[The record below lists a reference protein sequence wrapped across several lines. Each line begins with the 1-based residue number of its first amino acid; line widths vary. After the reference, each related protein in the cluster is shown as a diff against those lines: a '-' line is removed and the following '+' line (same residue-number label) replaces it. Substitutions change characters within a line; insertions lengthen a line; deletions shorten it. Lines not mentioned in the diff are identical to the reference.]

1 MTARATRFGTVVLT
15 GATSGI
21 GRATARLLAAEAAVL
36 VLLGPEEER
45 SVAPVLDQIRSAGP
59 ATVHYVSADFTHFHE
74 VVRAAREI
82 RALVGEIDLLIND
95 AGVPG
100 APERMVTSDDFERT
114 LQVNALAPA
123 LLTRLLVPSLANGA
137 RVVNVGSAAHHLEHF
152 AFDDVDL
159 ANEYTPV
166 MAYARAKLAMVTWS
180 SLLAEELESLPV
192 EVVALCPGLNA
203 TALSAAMAGS
213 VGGPPSVGAERVLH
227 AALATVASGS
237 YLENDRV
244 VSPSSEVLEPDN
256 RARLAELYWERLS
269 PYTTGGEA
277 AR

>member
-1 MTARATRFGTVVLT
+1 VTARATRFGTVVLT

-21 GRATARLLAAEAAVL
+21 GQATARRLAAETSVL
-36 VLLGPEEER
+36 VLLGPEDEL
-45 SVAPVLDQIRSAGP
+45 SVDPALNQTRSAGS
-59 ATVHYVSADFTHFHE
+59 AIVHYVSADFAHLHE

-82 RALVGEIDLLIND
+82 RALVGQIDLLIND

-100 APERMVTSDDFERT
+100 APERMVTSDGFERT

-123 LLTRLLVPSLANGA
+123 LFTRLLVPSLADGA
-137 RVVNVGSAAHHLEHF
+137 RIVNVGSAAHHLGHF
-152 AFDDVDL
+152 DFADIDV
-159 ANEYTPV
+159 ANDYTSV
-166 MAYARAKLAMVTWS
+166 MAYASAKLAMVTWS
-180 SLLAEELESLPV
+180 SLLAEELGPLAV

-213 VGGPPSVGAERVLH
+213 VGGPPAIGAERVLH
-227 AALATVASGS
+227 AAIATVASGS
-237 YLENDRV
+237 YLENDRA
-244 VSPSSEVLEPDN
+244 VSPSREVLEPDN

-269 PYTTGGEA
+269 PFTTGGEA